1 MCFNAEDAEEFNQD
15 DSYQDRPSLSKRQRT
30 MLETE
35 NMKKNNEQIHSMIAK
50 KETELS
56 KLKITK
62 TEFDKHTEDMKKILE
77 EISQS
82 EKRKEQ
88 AESKIG
94 DLRDI
99 VNNCNKTI
107 KECNNKIKN
116 CNKKITGLEEEKNK
130 YDVDVN
136 ILKDKLKK
144 SNTLF
149 AGKTEKLK
157 LQVDGESGKE
167 KIVSHLMESIDEK
180 KKTLE
185 CPVCLEVVEEAPIYR
200 CEQEH
205 LVCSSC
211 RLQIRKCPECR
222 VDYEGEPVRHRFA
235 EMMAQDLLRLREQLA
250 AELAKQ

>member
-35 NMKKNNEQIHSMIAK
+35 NMKKNNEQIMSMIAK

-56 KLKITK
+56 KLKIAK
-62 TEFDKHTEDMKKILE
+62 TEFDKHTEDMKKIFE
-77 EISQS
+77 EITQS

-99 VNNCNKTI
+99 V
-107 KECNNKIKN
+107 KECNN
-116 CNKKITGLEEEKNK
+116 KITGLEEEKNK

-222 VDYEGEPVRHRFA
+222 VNYEGEPVRHRFA